1 MKTLLSKLSATVVV
15 GLLALCLLSVLLW
28 VGGPYVALAGWSPLS
43 SVAARLLAIV
53 LLLVVWVGVLALRRW
68 RRQARA

>member
-28 VGGPYVALAGWSPLS
+28 VGRMWRWPAG
-43 SVAARLLAIV
+43 AR
-53 LLLVVWVGVLALRRW
+53 
-68 RRQARA
+68 